1 MIVGSLGSS
10 GCGGTFFD
18 WTLHYLAGDTEHW
31 TMHCDLNK
39 RDPNP
44 AFLTAADAWNQFASR
59 NPIPDNPMR
68 NNTAHGHSKTHPTQH
83 TLPRV
88 LDEFAKHNTDPL
100 QTFYYFD
107 NLEPKQVQT
116 IHNYIIKQYPDIK
129 FIPFTFDSRAKDIV
143 FCMQLEKL
151 PLILDFYSDTLGKQL
166 PDREPW
172 TQREIFSLAYPKLL
186 HGQTTAEIIY
196 SHPNSHAIK
205 FTDFFYHLPE
215 HIGAIFDFL
224 GLTIDQSRWENWLA
238 VYNQYRQNNS
248 IEFFQDLD
256 KIVQAIVDNKPMD
269 LTKYN
274 MTFAKEIVI
283 AKELLYNYNYAL
295 KAFGLERIEANTQFW
310 HSILE
315 PNTYHTIEKEPK

>member
-18 WTLHYLAGDTEHW
+18 WTLHYLAGDSEHW
-31 TMHCDLNK
+31 TIRCDLNK

-44 AFLTAADAWNQFASR
+44 EFLTAKDAWTQFASR
-59 NPIPDNPMR
+59 NSIPDNPML

-88 LDEFAKHNTDPL
+88 LEEFKKHNQDPL

-107 NLEPKQVQT
+107 NLEPDQLQT
-116 IHNYIIKQYPDIK
+116 IHNYTIKKYPNVK
-129 FIPFTFDSRAKDIV
+129 FIPFTFDNHARDIV

-151 PLILDFYSDTLGKQL
+151 PMILDFYSDILSEQL

-172 TQREIFSLAYPKLL
+172 TQREIFSLAYPKLM
-186 HGQTTAEIIY
+186 HGQTTAETIY
-196 SHPNSHAIK
+196 PHPNSHSIR
-205 FTDFFYHLPE
+205 FVDFFYQLPE
-215 HIGAIFDFL
+215 HMGAIFDFL
-224 GLTIDQSRWENWLA
+224 GLAIDQSRWANWLE
-238 VYNQYRQNNS
+238 VYYKYQQNNS
-248 IEFFQDLD
+248 IEFFQNLD
-256 KIVQAIVDNKPMD
+256 SIVKAIVDNQPMD
-269 LTKYN
+269 LAEYN

-295 KAFGLERIEANTQFW
+295 QAYGLKRIDADTQAW

-315 PNTYHTIEKEPK
+315 PNTYHTVEKEIK

>member
-18 WTLHYLAGDTEHW
+18 WTLHYLVGDQEHW
-31 TMHCDLNK
+31 SMRCDLNK

-44 AFLTAADAWNQFASR
+44 EFLTTDKCWEKFATR
-59 NPIPDNPMR
+59 DPIPASPLLE
-68 NNTAHGHSKTHPTQH
+68 NTAHGHSKTHPTQY

-88 LDEFAKHNTDPL
+88 LEEFKKNNQDPL

-107 NLEPKQVQT
+107 NLTSSQLST
-116 IHNYIIKQYPDIK
+116 IHNYIIEQYSDIK
-129 FIPFTFDSRAKDIV
+129 FIPFTFDIQDRDIV

-151 PLILDFYSDTLGKQL
+151 PLILDFYSDMLDQHL

-172 TQREIFSLAYPKLL
+172 TQREILSLAYPKLL
-186 HGQTTAEIIY
+186 HGQTTAEIIRPHANSY
-196 SHPNSHAIK
+196 SIK
-205 FTDFFYHLPE
+205 FSDFFYQLPE
-215 HIGAIFDFL
+215 HIGLIFDFL
-224 GLTIDQSRWENWLA
+224 GLTIDKSRWENWLN
-238 VYNQYRQNNS
+238 VYRTYQQNNS
-248 IEFFQDLD
+248 VEFFQDLD
-256 KIVQAIVDNKPMD
+256 NIVQAIINNEAMD

-283 AKELLYNYNYAL
+283 AKKLLYNYNYAL
-295 KAFGLERIEANTQFW
+295 KAYGLKRIEANTQAW

-315 PNTYHTIEKEPK
+315 PNIYHKVEKEIR